1 MVKQFSTNWICKLL
15 GGLPFLLATLGNG
28 AWAFDF
34 PAPFPQSQLET
45 SARIESSGHLVLFSP
60 VREVNDEIRSGTM
73 ARLPV
78 SGEGKMYQINRDA
91 SREEARDYYQRL
103 LQSLSASILF
113 ECSGVSCGR
122 SVIWANRIFGQ
133 AMLNGRDSQ
142 QDYLVAG
149 SLDEDGT
156 RWLTIVYTVTRGNLR
171 EYVWVEHLRLGDGA
185 VVPGFDTV
193 SDRVYGPLIVPYEG
207 GFTYRFDLETTD
219 RRNLRERA
227 SEEDALVVLVGF
239 SSLGADE
246 SLDDSLERA
255 RGATESLSE
264 VLARVGISREQQ
276 KILVVGPFIPME
288 NPDRQGDRVEVTVI
302 SR

>member
-1 MVKQFSTNWICKLL
+1 MVKQLSVKWFVKSL
-15 GGLPFLLATLGNG
+15 GGILVLLATLSNG
-28 AWAFDF
+28 ALASGF
-34 PAPFPQSQLET
+34 PEPFPQSQLET
-45 SARIESSGHLVLFSP
+45 STRIQSNGHLVLFSP
-60 VREVNDEIRSGTM
+60 LREVNNEIRSDTM

-78 SGEGKMYQINRDA
+78 SGEGRMYQLNRDA
-91 SREEARDYYQRL
+91 GRAAARGHYRQL
-103 LQSLSASILF
+103 LQARGARVLH

-133 AMLNGRDSQ
+133 AILNGRDSD

-156 RWLTIVYTVTRGNLR
+156 RWLTLVYTVTRGNLR
-171 EYVWVEHLRLGDGA
+171 EYVWVEHLRLGEGA
-185 VVPGFDTV
+185 VVPGFDTG
-193 SDRVYGPLIVPYEG
+193 SDRVFGPLIVPYEG
-207 GFTYRFDLETTD
+207 GFTYKFDWAASD

-227 SEEDALVVLVGF
+227 SEENAVVVLVGF
-239 SSLGADE
+239 SGLGAEE
-246 SLDDSLERA
+246 SLEDSLERA
-255 RGATESLSE
+255 RAATESLSE
-264 VLARVGISREQQ
+264 VLARIGISREQQ

>member
-1 MVKQFSTNWICKLL
+1 MVNYSSAKWLIKSL
-15 GGLPFLLATLGNG
+15 GGMLVLLATLLNG
-28 AWAFDF
+28 ALASGF
-34 PAPFPQSQLET
+34 PEPFPQSQLET
-45 SARIESSGHLVLFSP
+45 STRIQSSGHLVLFSP
-60 VREVNDEIRSGTM
+60 VREVNDEIRSETM

-78 SGEGKMYQINRDA
+78 SGEGRMYQLNRDA
-91 SREEARDYYQRL
+91 SRNEARGHYRQV
-103 LQSLSASILF
+103 LQARSAGILY

-133 AMLNGRDSQ
+133 AMLNGRDSE

-149 SLDEDGT
+149 TLDEDGT
-156 RWLTIVYTVTRGNLR
+156 RWLTLVYTVTRGNLR

-185 VVPGFDTV
+185 VVPGFDTG
-193 SDRVYGPLIVPYEG
+193 SDRIFGPLIVPYEG
-207 GFTYRFDLETTD
+207 GFTYQFDWAATD

-227 SEEDALVVLVGF
+227 SEEGAMVVLVGF
-239 SSLGADE
+239 SSLGAEE

-264 VLARVGISREQQ
+264 VLARIGISREQQ

-288 NPDRQGDRVEVTVI
+288 NPERQGDRVEVTVI

>member
-1 MVKQFSTNWICKLL
+1 MVKQLSTKRLVKSL
-15 GGLPFLLATLGNG
+15 GGVLVLLATLSMEAVASG
-28 AWAFDF
+28 F
-34 PAPFPQSQLET
+34 PEPFPQSELET
-45 SARIESSGHLVLFSP
+45 STGIQSGGHLVLFSP
-60 VREVNDEIRSGTM
+60 VREVNDEIRSETM

-78 SGEGKMYQINRDA
+78 SGEGRMYLLNRDA

-103 LQSLSASILF
+103 LQARNASVLF

-133 AMLNGRDSQ
+133 AVLNGRDSQ

-149 SLDEDGT
+149 SLAEDGT
-156 RWLTIVYTVTRGNLR
+156 RWLTLVYTVTRGNLR
-171 EYVWVEHLRLGDGA
+171 EYVWVEHLSLGDGA

-193 SDRVYGPLIVPYEG
+193 SDRIFGPLIVPYEG
-207 GFTYRFDLETTD
+207 GFTYKFEWEATD

-227 SEEDALVVLVGF
+227 AEEGAVVVLVGF
-239 SSLGADE
+239 SSLGAEE

-264 VLARVGISREQQ
+264 VLARIGIPGEQQ

>member
-1 MVKQFSTNWICKLL
+1 MAS
-15 GGLPFLLATLGNG
+15 G
-28 AWAFDF
+28 F
-34 PAPFPQSQLET
+34 PEPFPQSQLET
-45 SARIESSGHLVLFSP
+45 TARIQSGGHLVLFSP
-60 VREVNDEIRSGTM
+60 VREVNDEIRSETM

-78 SGEGKMYQINRDA
+78 SGEGRMYQLNRDA

-103 LQSLSASILF
+103 LQSRNASVLF

-133 AMLNGRDSQ
+133 AILNGRDSE
-142 QDYLVAG
+142 QDYLIAG

-156 RWLTIVYTVTRGNLR
+156 RWLTLVYTVTRGNLR

-185 VVPGFDTV
+185 VVPGFGSV
-193 SDRVYGPLIVPYEG
+193 SDRIFGPLIVPYEG
-207 GFTYRFDLETTD
+207 GLTYKFDLESTD

-227 SEEDALVVLVGF
+227 SEENAVVVLVGF
-239 SSLGADE
+239 SSLGAEE
-246 SLDDSLERA
+246 SLDESLERA

-264 VLARVGISREQQ
+264 VLARIGIPSEQQ

>member
-1 MVKQFSTNWICKLL
+1 MLKHLRSKWFIKLL
-15 GGLPFLLATLGNG
+15 GGMLFLLTTISGG
-28 AWAFDF
+28 ALASGF
-34 PAPFPQSQLET
+34 PEPFPQSQLET
-45 SARIESSGHLVLFSP
+45 TDRIQSGGHLVLFSP
-60 VREVNDEIRSGTM
+60 VREVNDEIRSETM

-78 SGEGKMYQINRDA
+78 SGEGRMYQLNRDT

-103 LQSLSASILF
+103 LQSRSASVLF

-133 AMLNGRDSQ
+133 AILNGRDSQ
-142 QDYLVAG
+142 QDYLIAG

-156 RWLTIVYTVTRGNLR
+156 RWLTLVYTVTRGNLR

-185 VVPGFDTV
+185 VVPGFGSV
-193 SDRVYGPLIVPYEG
+193 SDRIFGPLIVPYEG
-207 GFTYRFDLETTD
+207 GLTYKFDLESTD

-227 SEEDALVVLVGF
+227 SEENAVVVLVGF
-239 SSLGADE
+239 SSLGAEE
-246 SLDDSLERA
+246 SLDESLERA

-264 VLARVGISREQQ
+264 VLARIGIPSEQQ

>member
-1 MVKQFSTNWICKLL
+1 MVKVLSVKPFVKSL
-15 GGLPFLLATLGNG
+15 GGMLVLLATLLNG
-28 AWAFDF
+28 AWAAGF
-34 PAPFPQSQLET
+34 PEPFPQSQLET
-45 SARIESSGHLVLFSP
+45 STGIQSSGHLVLFSP
-60 VREVNDEIRSGTM
+60 VREVNDEIRSETM

-78 SGEGKMYQINRDA
+78 SGEGRMYRLNRDT

-103 LQSLSASILF
+103 LQSRSASVLF
-113 ECSGVSCGR
+113 ECSGVNCGR

-133 AMLNGRDSQ
+133 AVLNGRDSQ
-142 QDYLVAG
+142 QDYMIAG

-156 RWLTIVYTVTRGNLR
+156 RWLTLVYTVTRGNLR
-171 EYVWVEHLRLGDGA
+171 EYVWVEHLRLEDGA
-185 VVPGFDTV
+185 VVPGFDSV
-193 SDRVYGPLIVPYEG
+193 SDRVFGPLIVPFEG
-207 GFTYRFDLETTD
+207 GFTYKFDWEATE

-227 SEEDALVVLVGF
+227 SEEGAIVVLVGF
-239 SSLGADE
+239 SALGTEE
-246 SLDDSLERA
+246 SLEDSLDRA

-264 VLARVGISREQQ
+264 VLARIGIPREQQ